1 MYIFHM
7 LLLVWITE
15 DIYDK
20 HVINVLNNKMCRRE
34 VHKAV
39 RHIRTRGPGQGFG
52 PAEKPR

>member
-1 MYIFHM
+1 M

-39 RHIRTRGPGQGFG
+39 RHIRTRGPGQAFG

>member
-20 HVINVLNNKMCRRE
+20 HVINVLNNKMCRRD
-34 VHKAV
+34 VHKDV
-39 RHIRTRGPGQGFG
+39 RHFRTRGPGQAFG
-52 PAEKPR
+52 AAEKPR